1 MHYWKGILFL
11 RYIFQSVMYRLCI
24 YPQLWISYFCFE
36 SVWIRHVIF
45 SLGKYYHKSYCCVF
59 IKGKVSESYTC
70 EISIN
75 IQVRG
80 NGVALCWLWK
90 FLSYAY
96 FVTWKQTF
104 VFNLSTNTCAKN
116 YDQANVYSNSTKSTK
131 KYNMLYSLSFEQKFI
146 FQHWESSW
154 DFQLNMKRKS
164 CVV

>member
-24 YPQLWISYFCFE
+24 YAQLWISYFCFE

-96 FVTWKQTF
+96 FVTWKQTCQQIHVRKIMTWQMCIQTLLNQQKNTICCVHF
-104 VFNLSTNTCAKN
+104 RLSRSLFFNIWRVAGIFSWIWNAKV
-116 YDQANVYSNSTKSTK
+116 A
-131 KYNMLYSLSFEQKFI
+131 
-146 FQHWESSW
+146 
-154 DFQLNMKRKS
+154 
-164 CVV
+164 